1 MLSTKEKIDALP
13 ARELHEF
20 RTEAENLPSK
30 NDQLV
35 AAGQFLARHWV
46 MHWNSTD
53 SEYLLQKANVKI
65 KYKTNGKS

>member
-1 MLSTKEKIDALP
+1 MKTAKEMIDALS

-53 SEYLLQKANVKI
+53 SVYLLYKAGVKI
-65 KYKTNGKS
+65 KAL